1 MPRARAEQLEY
12 DEDDCCD
19 HGVPLWEYCLAC
31 EGTGDDEALF
41 DADELG
47 LDPELDDTRGGERAR
62 HPDPPG

>member
-1 MPRARAEQLEY
+1 MPRARAAEREW

-19 HGVPLWEYCLAC
+19 HAVPFWEYCAAC
-31 EGTGDDEALF
+31 EGDGEALF

-47 LDPELDDTRGGERAR
+47 LDPELDDTRGENDAR

>member
-1 MPRARAEQLEY
+1 MPRARAAALEY

-19 HGVPLWEYCLAC
+19 HGVPLWEYCVAC
-31 EGTGDDEALF
+31 EGDGEALF

-47 LDPELDDTRGGERAR
+47 LDPELDDTRGGPGAR